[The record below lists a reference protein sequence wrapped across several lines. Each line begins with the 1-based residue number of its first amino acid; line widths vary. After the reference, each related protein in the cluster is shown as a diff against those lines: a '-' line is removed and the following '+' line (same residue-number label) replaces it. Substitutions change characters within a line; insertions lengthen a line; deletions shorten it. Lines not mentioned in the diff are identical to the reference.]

1 MSEIYSE
8 NGTNIFNG
16 TIDDHKVPRLQIE
29 WRNGSQQAVGREGHY
44 INEVAFSFHNTTF
57 YKWNGYSWETV
68 SDVTNLTSATE
79 LFRNKEQY
87 MGNTT
92 SSPAIEKETLR
103 LKPYETAVESIGY
116 NSLRYPKDVSTAD
129 NSDFVLFD
137 FFDYQPPFKDN
148 QNFETE
154 VGKNNFLFS
163 GKKQTR
169 SFINEKLPQYNSCL
183 LYTSDAADE

>member
-16 TIDDHKVPRLQIE
+16 TIDGDKVPRLQIE
-29 WRNGSQQAVGREGHY
+29 WRNGAQVAVGREGQY
-44 INEVAFSFHNTTF
+44 INEVAFSFHNSTF

-79 LFRNKEQY
+79 LYRNKEQY

-92 SSPAIEKETLR
+92 SSPTIEKENLR

-116 NSLRYPKDVSTAD
+116 LSL
-129 NSDFVLFD
+129 
-137 FFDYQPPFKDN
+137 
-148 QNFETE
+148 
-154 VGKNNFLFS
+154 
-163 GKKQTR
+163 
-169 SFINEKLPQYNSCL
+169 IHI
-183 LYTSDAADE
+183 